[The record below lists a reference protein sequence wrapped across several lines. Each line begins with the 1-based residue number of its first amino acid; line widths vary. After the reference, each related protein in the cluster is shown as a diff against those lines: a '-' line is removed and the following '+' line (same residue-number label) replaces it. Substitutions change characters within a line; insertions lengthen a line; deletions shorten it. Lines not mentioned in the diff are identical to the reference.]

1 MTIQRPQPRPKGKE
15 SFQKWFREYP
25 DPYPQRY
32 RKNIPFSWV
41 KENATLLMTLENGEV
56 TFPVTTALSATDD

>member
-1 MTIQRPQPRPKGKE
+1 MKE
-15 SFQKWFREYP
+15 FFQEWLEKYP

-41 KENATLLMTLENGEV
+41 KENAIFLMTLEDGEV
-56 TFPVTTALSATDD
+56 TYPETVAAPRKRIP